1 VASDPV
7 ETNPDADIKAF
18 AARHQAALE
27 RNEAKNNVVLG
38 LIERLSAAPPV
49 ELFLWSGQATGAC
62 AMQEPLRPLTMTNLE
77 RDECRAL
84 ADAVVER
91 TYPAAG
97 GTEDTARWFVER
109 ATENGQS
116 FEEGMPQAI
125 HALQV
130 RPNYPGA
137 PGRARRADPSDIA
150 TVYAFAA
157 AFTKE
162 VLPHDSPPSEEHLL
176 ARLAS
181 GRHTLWEV
189 DGMPVALAAFARETR
204 RTGTISLVYTPP
216 EWRGRGFAGSV
227 TAAVADAILD
237 AGKTSVCL
245 YTDLRNP
252 FSNRCYAKIGF
263 QRVASAWHF
272 PRRA

>member
-1 VASDPV
+1 MASDPV
-7 ETNPDADIKAF
+7 EKSADADIKAF

-27 RNEAKNNVVLG
+27 RNEVKNNVVLG
-38 LIERLSAAPPV
+38 LIERLGAAPPA
-49 ELFLWSGQATGAC
+49 ELFLWSGQAPGAC

-91 TYPAAG
+91 TYAAVG
-97 GTEDTARWFVER
+97 GTDDTAQWFVER

-116 FEEGMPQAI
+116 FEEAMPQAI

-130 RPNYPGA
+130 RPRYPGA
-137 PGRARRADPSDIA
+137 PGRARRAEPSDIA
-150 TVYAFAA
+150 VVHAFAA
-157 AFTKE
+157 AFVKE
-162 VLPHDSPPSEEHLL
+162 VLPHDSPPSEENLL

-252 FSNRCYAKIGF
+252 YSNRCYAKIGF